1 LIIVTIVEG
10 IFWEV
15 YGGSEG
21 WSRQQIN
28 DMQWRTFLQMVGVAS
43 VFYGGATL
51 VQWVSGPTLVS
62 VYGST
67 GGLGT
72 LTMAQSFGI
81 GSYRLLYSRVLA
93 QFGRGSGY
101 VVHHIIERRFAAK
114 LGLNPQ
120 EMLCVVLTKAE
131 HTMFT
136 NAWLNA
142 IGRRNMNS
150 LFTTANVTR
159 DDIWAAAQRIYANYP
174 ALLEAAKAQIGI
186 Q

>member
-1 LIIVTIVEG
+1 
-10 IFWEV
+10 
-15 YGGSEG
+15 
-21 WSRQQIN
+21 
-28 DMQWRTFLQMVGVAS
+28 
-43 VFYGGATL
+43 
-51 VQWVSGPTLVS
+51 
-62 VYGST
+62 
-67 GGLGT
+67 
-72 LTMAQSFGI
+72 
-81 GSYRLLYSRVLA
+81 
-93 QFGRGSGY
+93 
-101 VVHHIIERRFAAK
+101 
-114 LGLNPQ
+114 
-120 EMLCVVLTKAE
+120 MLCVVLTKAE